1 MKLLDYVIGII
12 LILMGIGC
20 LAMSG
25 SMFSRTTATL
35 FIGVFTQICIWLAV
49 PAIIIGIIYL
59 FLKKRGDH
67 HD

>member
-1 MKLLDYVIGII
+1 MKIIDYVIGIV
-12 LILMGIGC
+12 LVLMGIGC

-25 SMFSRTTATL
+25 SMFGRTSATL
-35 FIGVFTQICIWLAV
+35 FVGVFTQICIWLAV

-59 FLKKRGDH
+59 FVKRRGNQ